1 MSHERIGAGPGSP
14 NMVNGFWTRRF
25 EGVGK
30 AAARIGAVPRIWAK
44 KSLPLSESECTFDR
58 YLSDLYSPISKR
70 IGALGQAPTFPDD
83 SEAELQEVCVTL
95 RRA

>member
-1 MSHERIGAGPGSP
+1 LKW
-14 NMVNGFWTRRF
+14 V
-25 EGVGK
+25 
-30 AAARIGAVPRIWAK
+30 K
-44 KSLPLSESECTFDR
+44 KSLPPGEFAESFNR
-58 YLSDLYSPISKR
+58 YLSDLYCPLGER